1 MMFKIFK
8 QSGKDVLLN
17 IENIVSVRADET
29 TGKIVINSVGETNE
43 VDGSLDEIKVMLGI
57 GPKKEVRGF

>member
-1 MMFKIFK
+1 MFKIFK